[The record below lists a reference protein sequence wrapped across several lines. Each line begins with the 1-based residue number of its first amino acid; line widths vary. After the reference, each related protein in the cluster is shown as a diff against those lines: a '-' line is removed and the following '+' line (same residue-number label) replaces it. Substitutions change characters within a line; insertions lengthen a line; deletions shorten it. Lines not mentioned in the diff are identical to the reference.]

1 MAETLSLISVIS
13 FVLAAVFLIVAV
25 ILWFVFNIPLVVGD
39 LSGRNAK
46 KSIEN
51 MRRNNENSGK
61 KAYKP
66 SKKNEERGKLT
77 STMHG
82 IDKNV
87 ENGEDYETGLLHEN
101 LAKTRNEQETGILID
116 DTTGLLTEDNE
127 TALLVEEEPFVKRS
141 PSKIKIKLLQETI
154 YIHTEEK
161 I

>member
-1 MAETLSLISVIS
+1 
-13 FVLAAVFLIVAV
+13 
-25 ILWFVFNIPLVVGD
+25 
-39 LSGRNAK
+39 
-46 KSIEN
+46 
-51 MRRNNENSGK
+51 
-61 KAYKP
+61 
-66 SKKNEERGKLT
+66 
-77 STMHG
+77 MHG